1 MVQEN
6 ELKKKNNFNQTLHKH
21 IGTHAGRWDK
31 SPL

>member
-6 ELKKKNNFNQTLHKH
+6 ELKKNNFNQTLHKH